1 MDSDAARTVT
11 QGWKEDNARGLAL
24 AAESEWAEASEAF
37 AGAADALARALPADT
52 TAHEPLAMVLGNL
65 AQAYFKAGRLDDA
78 IQQAQRTCA
87 LRVALTGEDGMPVAR
102 ARMDLAVMLAA
113 GGRLDEA
120 MALVQRAIASIEHRV
135 GDEDARLAIVLEN
148 AARIALAAGAPA
160 NAEPLLLRLHALLD
174 AHGLSTARA
183 EQLLTRIADVRAHQ
197 ADDTT
202 SPSAHAVPVSD
213 GPVTKAPVNE
223 APPANDEFS
232 AFLDASLLPDEDWE
246 DQPLRDA
253 VVLTDVLLRSTPS
266 GVPVIPD
273 PLALETGPMDD
284 SRAASIIAIESP
296 SVERPFDESPTNE
309 QVTDD
314 QFTGLALDL
323 ADDFGAPAVAAASET
338 PAPTPAPAIDDDL
351 IELDLTSD
359 VPAGSEMVLGFAVEH
374 GVVDLDFE
382 APPAAPAAAAAPVP
396 DALTAPLL
404 TRPVDYPPPA
414 APAASSAVVPI
425 PVPPPV
431 EPPSPIRRV
440 DITHA
445 APVSAPPVAPIADI
459 VSTAPP
465 APLEAA
471 PPPRSPSPAPSPAP
485 ASRPT
490 GQQAA
495 QPDRNAPTSRSGQA
509 APAENGG
516 SSKLPLMIGGGVVAI
531 GGAVAAWW
539 FLLR

>member
-11 QGWKEDNARGLAL
+11 QGWQEDNARGLAL

-65 AQAYFKAGRLDDA
+65 AQAYFRAGRLDDA

-202 SPSAHAVPVSD
+202 SPSAQAAPVSD
-213 GPVTKAPVNE
+213 PPIADVPASDVPVRDV
-223 APPANDEFS
+223 PASDDFA
-232 AFLDASLLPDEDWE
+232 AFLDSSLLPDEDWE

-284 SRAASIIAIESP
+284 SSAAPIVADVTPSGEIAA
-296 SVERPFDESPTNE
+296 
-309 QVTDD
+309 DD

-323 ADDFGAPAVAAASET
+323 ADDFGAPAVGAASET

-471 PPPRSPSPAPSPAP
+471 PPSRSPSPAPSPAP

>member
-1 MDSDAARTVT
+1 
-11 QGWKEDNARGLAL
+11 
-24 AAESEWAEASEAF
+24 
-37 AGAADALARALPADT
+37 
-52 TAHEPLAMVLGNL
+52 MVLGNL

-113 GGRLDEA
+113 GRRLDEA

-197 ADDTT
+197 ADDATT
-202 SPSAHAVPVSD
+202 AGAQAAPVTDAPVTDVPMTDVPVRHAPASD
-213 GPVTKAPVNE
+213 DFA
-223 APPANDEFS
+223 
-232 AFLDASLLPDEDWE
+232 AFLDSSLLPDEDWE

-273 PLALETGPMDD
+273 PLAL
-284 SRAASIIAIESP
+284 
-296 SVERPFDESPTNE
+296 
-309 QVTDD
+309 
-314 QFTGLALDL
+314 DL
-323 ADDFGAPAVAAASET
+323 ADDFGAPAVAASPETPATT
-338 PAPTPAPAIDDDL
+338 PAPTPAPAPAPALDDDL

-374 GVVDLDFE
+374 GVVDLDFD
-382 APPAAPAAAAAPVP
+382 APPDAPAPAAAPMP

-414 APAASSAVVPI
+414 PAVAPSAVDPM

-471 PPPRSPSPAPSPAP
+471 LPSRSPSPATAPAPAP

-490 GQQAA
+490 GQQVA
-495 QPDRNAPTSRSGQA
+495 QPDRSAPASRSGQA
-509 APAENGG
+509 APAESGG
-516 SSKLPLMIGGGVVAI
+516 SSKLPLIIGGGVVAI
-531 GGAVAAWW
+531 GGAAAAWW

>member
-11 QGWKEDNARGLAL
+11 QGWQEDNARGLAL
-24 AAESEWAEASEAF
+24 AAESEWADAAEAF
-37 AGAADALARALPADT
+37 AGAADALARALPANT

-78 IQQAQRTCA
+78 IQHAQRTCA

-160 NAEPLLLRLHALLD
+160 NAEPFLLRLHALLD

-197 ADDTT
+197 ADDATT
-202 SPSAHAVPVSD
+202 AGAQAAPVTDLPVTDAPMTDAPVRHAPVSD
-213 GPVTKAPVNE
+213 DFA
-223 APPANDEFS
+223 
-232 AFLDASLLPDEDWE
+232 AFLDSSLLPDEDWE

-273 PLALETGPMDD
+273 L
-284 SRAASIIAIESP
+284 
-296 SVERPFDESPTNE
+296 
-309 QVTDD
+309 
-314 QFTGLALDL
+314 LALDL
-323 ADDFGAPAVAAASET
+323 ADDLGAPEVAASREELATTPAQT
-338 PAPTPAPAIDDDL
+338 PAPTAPPALDDDL
-351 IELDLTSD
+351 IELDFTSD

-374 GVVDLDFE
+374 GVVELDFD
-382 APPAAPAAAAAPVP
+382 APPAVPASAAAPVP

-414 APAASSAVVPI
+414 PPVAQSGVDPI
-425 PVPPPV
+425 PVPPPT

-471 PPPRSPSPAPSPAP
+471 LPSRGPSPAPAL

-490 GQQAA
+490 GQKPAR
-495 QPDRNAPTSRSGQA
+495 PDRSAPASRSGKA
-509 APAENGG
+509 APAKSGG
-516 SSKLPLMIGGGVVAI
+516 SSKLPLIIGGGVVAI
-531 GGAVAAWW
+531 VGAVAAWW